1 MGKILYST
9 GKTDSRKMASV
20 GKKNRSVLI
29 IDDDVDVLHSA
40 HMFLKQHFTQVD
52 TQEDPTQIN
61 SLISRNHYEVVMLDM
76 NFRRGEHDG
85 REGLYWLERV
95 REIDPSTAVILITA
109 YGDIELAVEAMRLGA
124 ANFVLKPWKNQKLL
138 ESIEL
143 ALSRQESRKTTVPL
157 KDSNQPGM
165 VGQSEAILQV
175 LELVK
180 KVAPTEANVLV
191 LGENGTG
198 KDLVAQAIHRQS
210 NRKNQPFIRV
220 DVGALTPTLFESELF
235 GHVKGA
241 FTDASTDKVGKFEQ
255 AAGGTLFLDEIG
267 NLSLAQQAKLLT
279 VLQTRR
285 VSRVGSNQEVAVDI
299 RLVCA
304 TNQLISGTDP
314 NADFAFREDLLYRIN
329 TVEIPVPPLRDR
341 VSDIPL
347 LAQHFLELY
356 SKKYQKP
363 QPSLAETTLQYLQ
376 HYDWPGNVREL
387 QHAIE
392 RAVIL
397 SNSAEL
403 QPDDF
408 AFGAIANP
416 NYVTELPKTLDE
428 NERNFIK
435 QALERHQGNIT
446 HTAQELGI
454 TRTALYRR
462 LEKFD
467 L

>member
-40 HMFLKQHFTQVD
+40 RMFLKQHFTQVD